1 MRGDYSV
8 EPRDTKGP
16 ELTNSNQNLRAVP
29 RTGAG
34 TETLTSEFL
43 SGPRLNGVDIFFA
56 FNLLL
61 FLLMCVFAYYARWT
75 KYAGNGRIAE
85 FFFYAVVIML
95 AITALWIWLR
105 RYAYP
110 AWLLVVIEL
119 GIMLHFAGGLV
130 YFGGARLYDHIYF
143 GIRYD
148 KYVHFANAFFAA
160 LMVQEIFRIKRVPIN
175 GFTRL
180 MIYFVALGL
189 GSCIEICEYLV
200 TLTIPQNGVG
210 GYDDNLRDLIA
221 NSCGGA
227 LFLALRGRVPGLRRQ
242 PPTRD
247 TVPDL

>member
-1 MRGDYSV
+1 
-8 EPRDTKGP
+8 
-16 ELTNSNQNLRAVP
+16 LTNSKQNLQAVP
-29 RTGAG
+29 RTGTG
-34 TETLTSEFL
+34 TEALTSEFL
-43 SGPRLNGVDIFFA
+43 SGPRLNGVDVFFA

-61 FLLMCVFAYYARWT
+61 FMLMCVFAYYARWT
-75 KYAGNGRIAE
+75 KYAGNGRITE
-85 FFFYAVVIML
+85 FFFYALVIML

-148 KYVHFANAFFAA
+148 KYVHFANAFFAT
-160 LMVQEIFRIKRVPIN
+160 LVVQEIFRIKNLPIN
-175 GFTRL
+175 AFTRL
-180 MIYFVALGL
+180 VIYFVALGL
-189 GSCIEICEYLV
+189 GSCIEICEYVV

-227 LFLALRGRVPGLRRQ
+227 LFLALRGRVPGLRRR
-242 PPTRD
+242 PPTPD